1 MKKTTLGEL
10 IANAVS
16 HGIGA
21 ALAIAML
28 VILVVLAGDLAEAL
42 SALAF
47 GVAMVALY
55 LASTLYHSF
64 PERMRRVSTVFQRLD
79 HSSIFVLIAGTYTP
93 FIVLAARSQKGYI
106 LLGVLWA
113 ITILGIVMKSIW
125 IDRFHVLHV
134 ILYVIMGWSVLFV
147 WNDIQ
152 PNLGNS
158 LWLLLAGG
166 ISYTVGVAFYAS
178 RFRYAH
184 FIWHLFVLGGS
195 ITHFLAVTFIITQ

>member
-28 VILVVLAGDLAEAL
+28 VILVVLSGNLAEAL
-42 SALAF
+42 SGLAF
-47 GVAMVALY
+47 GIAMVVLY

-64 PERMRRVSTVFQRLD
+64 PPRMKRVSTVFQRLD

-93 FIVLAARSQKGYI
+93 FIVLVARSTEGYV
-106 LLGVLWA
+106 LLGILWA
-113 ITILGIVMKSIW
+113 VTILGIVLKSIW
-125 IDRFHVLHV
+125 IDRFQVLHV
-134 ILYVIMGWSVLFV
+134 ILYVIMGWSVLFI
-147 WNDIQ
+147 WGDMQ
-152 PNLGNS
+152 GSLGVS

>member
-1 MKKTTLGEL
+1 
-10 IANAVS
+10 
-16 HGIGA
+16 
-21 ALAIAML
+21 ML